1 VQHPCSSDDPKA
13 ILSFW
18 RENAR
23 RCGDGYVAFRLD
35 YEGQRERVLKL
46 VRPVVE
52 DRHYGVG
59 LDFGCGPGRFVPF
72 LSGLCDFLYVADVMP
87 EMADKASNK
96 AQNAA
101 PLNYWLP
108 PRLDIWE
115 NSIDFLWTCFVLQ
128 HIVNPKVFE
137 ATCAELR
144 RVLKPDA
151 EVLLVE
157 SYGHTGGMTIGRPV
171 AEYERALGFETLR
184 ALEQVQ
190 IDPRGQAHSIILG
203 KVQ

>member
-1 VQHPCSSDDPKA
+1 MQHACSTDHPET
-13 ILSFW
+13 ILKFW
-18 RENAR
+18 RDNAR

-72 LSGLCDFLYVADVMP
+72 LSELCDSLYVADLMP
-87 EMADKASNK
+87 EMAEKA
-96 AQNAA
+96 ARQADNATA
-101 PLNYWLP
+101 VGYSIPPKLELP
-108 PRLDIWE
+108 DDSL
-115 NSIDFLWTCFVLQ
+115 DFLWTCFVLQ
-128 HIVNPKVFE
+128 HIVHPKVFK
-137 ATCAELR
+137 ATCVELR
-144 RVLKPDA
+144 RVLKPGA

-171 AEYERALGFETLR
+171 AEYERALEFETLR

-190 IDPRGQAHSIILG
+190 IDPRGQAHNIILG
-203 KVQ
+203 KVR